1 MVCYVNGVTPSFGN
15 EKRDYAL
22 NDKVPNRDSNTN
34 SSSKKL
40 QEEFKK
46 LYEEAK
52 KARSTNEIKL
62 LEEKEKELEAEK
74 ACLEAELHPNKYKN
88 MSNEELYYEA
98 MIAARN
104 NSPELEAINAEARSR
119 LLDVMAEDDR
129 LETAKELLDGKLE
142 LETEKPEE
150 AYKKMKFEK
159 LMSEFSKA
167 VEKNISP
174 RIEAIKAEINR
185 RILLEGFRLGLA
197 E

>member
-1 MVCYVNGVTPSFGN
+1 MACYVNGVTPSFGN
-15 EKRDYAL
+15 EKTAAVL
-22 NDKVPNRDSNTN
+22 QKGKAGTAQN
-34 SSSKKL
+34 SPSEKIQ
-40 QEEFKK
+40 QELRK

-52 KARSTNEIKL
+52 KAHSAEEIKL

-74 ACLEAELHPNKYKN
+74 ARLEAELHLNKYKN

-98 MIAARN
+98 MIAART
-104 NSPELEAINAEARSR
+104 NSPELKAIRAEARSR
-119 LLDVMAEDDR
+119 LLDVMAEEDR
-129 LETAKELLDGKLE
+129 LETAKDLLDGKLE

-150 AYKKMKFEK
+150 SYKKMSFEK

-174 RIEAIKAEINR
+174 RIEAIKAEINK
-185 RILLEGFRLGLA
+185 RILVEGFRLGLA

>member
-1 MVCYVNGVTPSFGN
+1 MVCYVNGIAPSNGN
-15 EKRDYAL
+15 AKT
-22 NDKVPNRDSNTN
+22 DSIPQNVKPEAG
-34 SSSKKL
+34 SSQKSASEKL

-52 KARSTNEIKL
+52 KVRSTNEIKL
-62 LEEKEKELEAEK
+62 LEEKELEAEK
-74 ACLEAELHPNKYKN
+74 ARLEAELHPNKYKN

-119 LLDVMAEDDR
+119 FLDVMAEDDR

-150 AYKKMKFEK
+150 SYKNMKFEK

-174 RIEAIKAEINR
+174 RIEAIKAEINK
-185 RILLEGFRLGLA
+185 RILLEGFRLGIA